1 MHSIILTYEKKTE
14 FKRNNVETVYNGIEN
29 LTFLG
34 PRIWEI
40 VPDYIKKSN
49 NFEEFKQK
57 IKLWNPENCPCRLS
71 KRFLP
76 QVGFL

>member
-1 MHSIILTYEKKTE
+1 M
-14 FKRNNVETVYNGIEN
+14 VYNGSET
-29 LTFLG
+29 LTFLR

-49 NFEEFKQK
+49 SFDEFKLK
-57 IKLWNPENCPCRLS
+57 IKLWNPENCPYMLC
-71 KRFLP
+71 KRFSP